1 MYFKCIGFSQ
11 QITLQCY
18 KNKVGRACTCSLVA
32 TYPNDGHHERRA
44 QVARRGVGDRGRLCR
59 EKCSDGFWCVEK
71 SAWPEEEHRLG
82 VQKPGTLRGMGSKLS
97 VVLHDGVRREGGQW

>member
-1 MYFKCIGFSQ
+1 M
-11 QITLQCY
+11 
-18 KNKVGRACTCSLVA
+18 VA

-59 EKCSDGFWCVEK
+59 EKCSEGFWFVEK

-82 VQKPGTLRGMGSKLS
+82 GERTRVVKNRERLS
-97 VVLHDGVRREGGQW
+97 QGITVALSLPRTAAEAT